1 MSSRH
6 KKSVIQSVRRSLL
19 AVPLVLGLWQASA
32 QTYSYGQTLALS
44 TDKACYQPGSTV
56 TFTASGIIPASGTA
70 TLRYRHHGALI
81 SEQTFA
87 PDANNQWTWTPPPT
101 DYQGYMVDVYTRDAS
116 GREQELGSIAV
127 DVSSDWKRYPRYGFV
142 GNYDDNGNAAKKTAA
157 ILTEMAYLN
166 RLHINGVQFY
176 DWQWKHH
183 QPVKFTGDGS
193 LDPWYQDISNRWTG
207 VAHIKKYIEVQHQYG
222 MKSMFYNL
230 CFGAWKDADKDG
242 VNAEWGLYKKGADGT
257 LTQDCHELPSSWQ
270 SNIYL
275 ENPGNPGWQNY
286 IADRNDE
293 VYANYDFDGYHIDQL
308 GGRGDLY
315 AYNGDNIDL
324 TLNYGY
330 FINAMKT
337 RRPDKRLVMN
347 AVGGYGADQ
356 IDSKDVDFC
365 YNEMWD
371 GQKNFSDL
379 YDAIRSNDAVSGNA
393 RRTVFAAYMDYDK
406 QSGNFNTHGVL
417 MTDAVIAAIGG
428 FHLEMGDHML
438 SSEYFPN
445 DKLPMSETLKRRLVA
460 YYDFQVAYENLL
472 RGSASTHDF
481 TPEVSIS
488 SGQAVSAWPPK
499 ANTITTFGKRE
510 GNSEVIHFLN
520 FLNTDDLSWRDKTGT
535 RPEPQ
540 VQTDVAV
547 SVKASRP
554 VRKVWVASPDFNGG
568 VAQDVPFTQNDG
580 VVSFTLPSVEYWTM
594 AVLEECEDNV
604 YITGEAVKA
613 DDKEAYDLSAA
624 ISMIPSENGKVF
636 KASVY
641 LKGGEPFKFVNGV
654 DWGSCQSY
662 NAEYSDY
669 EFNDQINTANL
680 IFANSSDYKFKVKE
694 SGNYDIT
701 LNMGKGTIEVDKS
714 SFQTTAFDRY
724 PALFVIG
731 INNDWTLS
739 KAVPLTEASP
749 SRPYLL
755 AACAE
760 GSRNATFKFATRR
773 VDNDWG
779 QVFGIKGSTDE
790 EVAFEANN
798 DSKWTIPDDG
808 YYYITYNRLTKQMT
822 FSSSAT
828 VTLGST
834 GYATYCVGAPVDFSA
849 VAGLTAYIASDVK
862 DGKVTMTPVAKASAG
877 TGLILKGS
885 AGATYTLP
893 FCEDDG
899 TVKTNLLVGVTEATA
914 IEPTANGN
922 ENYIFADGTSGV
934 GFYPASA
941 GTLAANK
948 AYLSVPASAAAKGM
962 LGMSLSDATTSVKN
976 VLDAK
981 AGTTDA
987 MWYTLTGQ
995 RVNKPSAG
1003 VYIHGGRKV
1012 IIK

>member
-1 MSSRH
+1 MPSCRCR
-6 KKSVIQSVRRSLL
+6 KLL
-19 AVPLVLGLWQASA
+19 NAS
-32 QTYSYGQTLALS
+32 
-44 TDKACYQPGSTV
+44 
-56 TFTASGIIPASGTA
+56 
-70 TLRYRHHGALI
+70 
-81 SEQTFA
+81 
-87 PDANNQWTWTPPPT
+87 
-101 DYQGYMVDVYTRDAS
+101 
-116 GREQELGSIAV
+116 
-127 DVSSDWKRYPRYGFV
+127 
-142 GNYDDNGNAAKKTAA
+142 
-157 ILTEMAYLN
+157 
-166 RLHINGVQFY
+166 
-176 DWQWKHH
+176 
-183 QPVKFTGDGS
+183 
-193 LDPWYQDISNRWTG
+193 
-207 VAHIKKYIEVQHQYG
+207 
-222 MKSMFYNL
+222 
-230 CFGAWKDADKDG
+230 
-242 VNAEWGLYKKGADGT
+242 
-257 LTQDCHELPSSWQ
+257 
-270 SNIYL
+270 
-275 ENPGNPGWQNY
+275 
-286 IADRNDE
+286 
-293 VYANYDFDGYHIDQL
+293 
-308 GGRGDLY
+308 
-315 AYNGDNIDL
+315 
-324 TLNYGY
+324 
-330 FINAMKT
+330 
-337 RRPDKRLVMN
+337 
-347 AVGGYGADQ
+347 
-356 IDSKDVDFC
+356 
-365 YNEMWD
+365 
-371 GQKNFSDL
+371 
-379 YDAIRSNDAVSGNA
+379 
-393 RRTVFAAYMDYDK
+393 
-406 QSGNFNTHGVL
+406 
-417 MTDAVIAAIGG
+417 
-428 FHLEMGDHML
+428 
-438 SSEYFPN
+438 
-445 DKLPMSETLKRRLVA
+445 

-568 VAQDVPFTQNDG
+568 VALDVPFTQNDG
-580 VVSFTLPSVEYWTM
+580 VVSFTLPTVEYWTM
-594 AVLEECEDNV
+594 AVLEESENNV

-680 IFANSSDYKFKVKE
+680 IFANTSDYKFKVKE

-773 VDNDWG
+773 VDNDWS

-862 DGKVTMTPVAKASAG
+862 DGKVTLTPVAKASAG
-877 TGLILKGS
+877 TGLILKGY

-922 ENYIFADGTSGV
+922 NNYIFADGTSGV

-962 LGMSLSDATTSVKN
+962 LGMNISDATTSVNN
-976 VLDAK
+976 VLDTK
-981 AGTTDA
+981 AGTADA
-987 MWYTLTGQ
+987 KWYTLTGQ

>member
-1 MSSRH
+1 MNLRHNMS
-6 KKSVIQSVRRSLL
+6 VTQSVRRWLL
-19 AVPLVLGLWQASA
+19 AVPLTLSFGLASA
-32 QTYSYGQTLALS
+32 QTYSFGQTLALT
-44 TDKACYQPGSTV
+44 TDKSCYQPGSTV
-56 TFTASGIIPASGTA
+56 TFTASGTIPASGTA
-70 TLRYRHHGALI
+70 TLRYRHHGAMI

-87 PDANNQWTWTPPPT
+87 PDANNQWTWTPPSA

-116 GREQELGSIAV
+116 GKEQELGSIAV

-142 GNYDDNGNAAKKTAA
+142 GNYDDNGNAAQKTAA

-183 QPVKFTGDGS
+183 EPVKFTDGGS

-230 CFGAWKDADKDG
+230 CFGAWKDAGKDG
-242 VNAEWGLYKKGADGT
+242 VNAEWGFYKKNADGS
-257 LTQDCHELPSSWQ
+257 LTQDYHGLPASWQ

-275 ENPGNPGWQNY
+275 ENPGNPGWQKY
-286 IADRNDE
+286 IADRNDD

-330 FINAMKT
+330 FINAMKAH
-337 RRPDKRLVMN
+337 RPDKRLVMN

-379 YDAIRSNDAVSGNA
+379 YDAIRSNDTFSGNA

-406 QSGNFNTHGVL
+406 QSGNFNTPGVL
-417 MTDAVIAAIGG
+417 MTDAVIAAVGG
-428 FHLEMGDHML
+428 SHLEMGDHML

-445 DKLPMSETLKRRLVA
+445 AKLSMSETLKRKLVA

-488 SGQAVSAWPPK
+488 SGQAVNAWPPK

-520 FLNTDDLSWRDKTGT
+520 FLNTDDLSWRDKSGT
-535 RPEPQ
+535 RPAPQ
-540 VQTDVAV
+540 IQTDVAV

-568 VAQDVPFTQNDG
+568 VALDVPFSQNDG
-580 VVSFTLPSVEYWTM
+580 VVSFTLPTVEYWTM
-594 AVLEECEDNV
+594 AVLEECEDNI

-624 ISMIPSENGKVF
+624 ISMISSENGKVF

-662 NAEYSDY
+662 NAGYSNY

-680 IFANSSDYKFKVKE
+680 IFANSDDYKFKVKE

-701 LNMGKGTIEVDKS
+701 LCLEKGTVEVERS
-714 SFQTTAFDRY
+714 AYQAAALDRY
-724 PALFVIG
+724 PALFLIG
-731 INNDWTLS
+731 DHVSRMLS
-739 KAVPLTEASP
+739 KATPLTATEADNPFVISA
-749 SRPYLL
+749 SVQLSK
-755 AACAE
+755 
-760 GSRNATFKFATRR
+760 GNSFKFATRR
-773 VDNDWG
+773 VNNDWSQPMFVMG
-779 QVFGIKGSTDE
+779 NNAEDMILWDHADATDK
-790 EVAFEANN
+790 
-798 DSKWTIPDDG
+798 KWTAPEDG
-808 YYYITYNRLTKQMT
+808 IYTVTVNRLTHKV
-822 FSSSAT
+822 S
-828 VTLGST
+828 VT
-834 GYATYCVGAPVDFSA
+834 
-849 VAGLTAYIASDVK
+849 
-862 DGKVTMTPVAKASAG
+862 
-877 TGLILKGS
+877 
-885 AGATYTLP
+885 
-893 FCEDDG
+893 
-899 TVKTNLLVGVTEATA
+899 
-914 IEPTANGN
+914 
-922 ENYIFADGTSGV
+922 
-934 GFYPASA
+934 
-941 GTLAANK
+941 
-948 AYLSVPASAAAKGM
+948 
-962 LGMSLSDATTSVKN
+962 DATTGISPVVVSKGGKAEYFTLSGVKASKP
-976 VLDAK
+976 LRGIYLK
-981 AGTTDA
+981 
-987 MWYTLTGQ
+987 
-995 RVNKPSAG
+995 RVNGKST
-1003 VYIHGGRKV
+1003 KV
-1012 IIK
+1012 LSHSPAFLHVEHTGF

>member
-19 AVPLVLGLWQASA
+19 AVPLVLGLWHASA

-56 TFTASGIIPASGTA
+56 TFTASGTIPASGTA
-70 TLRYRHHGALI
+70 TLRYRHHGALT

-142 GNYDDNGNAAKKTAA
+142 GNYDDNGDAAQKTAA

-183 QPVKFTGDGS
+183 EPVKFTGDGS

-207 VAHIKKYIEVQHQYG
+207 VAYIKKYIEVQHKYG

-242 VNAEWGLYKKGADGT
+242 VKVEWGLYKKGADGT

-270 SNIYL
+270 SNINL

-330 FINAMKT
+330 FINAMKAH
-337 RRPDKRLVMN
+337 RPDKRLVMN

-379 YDAIRSNDAVSGNA
+379 YDAIRSNDAFSGNA

-406 QSGNFNTHGVL
+406 QSGNFNTPGVL
-417 MTDAVIAAIGG
+417 MTDAVIAAVGG
-428 FHLEMGDHML
+428 SHLEMGDHML
-438 SSEYFPN
+438 NSEYFPN
-445 DKLPMSETLKRRLVA
+445 DKLSMSETLKRKLVA

-535 RPEPQ
+535 RPAPQ

-547 SVKASRP
+547 SVKASRQ

-580 VVSFTLPSVEYWTM
+580 VVSFTIPTVEYWTM
-594 AVLEECEDNV
+594 AVLEESENNV

-680 IFANSSDYKFKVKE
+680 IFANTSDYKFKVKE

-714 SFQTTAFDRY
+714 SFQTTVFDRY

-739 KAVPLTEASP
+739 KAVPLTEVSP

-976 VLDAK
+976 VLDTK
-981 AGTTDA
+981 AGTADA
-987 MWYTLTGQ
+987 KWYTLTGQ

>member
-87 PDANNQWTWTPPPT
+87 PDANNQWTWTPPST

-116 GREQELGSIAV
+116 GKEQELGSIAV

-207 VAHIKKYIEVQHQYG
+207 VAYIKKYIEVQHQYG

>member
-87 PDANNQWTWTPPPT
+87 PDANNQWTWTPPST

-116 GREQELGSIAV
+116 GKEQELGSIAV

-379 YDAIRSNDAVSGNA
+379 YDAIRSNDTFSGNA

-406 QSGNFNTHGVL
+406 QSGNFNTPGVL

-862 DGKVTMTPVAKASAG
+862 DRKVTMTPVAKASAG